1 LQWLLGA
8 PARTHDTALFYA
20 VGVTR
25 TWSDEV
31 LLVTQRALTPG
42 ANGDEALAM
51 AAYMKHIAPFLGVRS
66 APRRLALR
74 GAWRELPTPTN
85 GQLGDACVL
94 LMNQREREF
103 HYAAYDLI
111 ETYIAATDET
121 FLVEYVEDLLTTKPW
136 WDTVDGFGS
145 TAVSPLCWRYDA
157 RDLVHHWSRSP
168 NMWLNRAAIQHQRG
182 WKGETDIDFVLSI
195 CDEHS
200 SSREFFVAK
209 AIGWALR
216 DLARLDAP
224 AVRTFLHEHP
234 ELSPV
239 AIREARRGL
248 GEILRRPHATR
259 IITIRD

>member
-1 LQWLLGA
+1 VKRA
-8 PARTHDTALFYA
+8 
-20 VGVTR
+20 
-25 TWSDEV
+25 WSDEV
-31 LLVTQRALTPG
+31 LFVTQRALIPG
-42 ANGDEALAM
+42 ANSDEALVM

-74 GAWRELPTPTN
+74 GAWRQLAAPTN

-94 LMNQREREF
+94 LMNQREREY

-121 FLVEYVEDLLTTKPW
+121 FLVEYVEDLLTMKPW

-157 RDLVHHWSRSP
+157 SDLVRRWSRSP

-182 WKGETDIDFVLSI
+182 WKGDTNIDFVLSI

-216 DLARLDAP
+216 DLARLDDR
-224 AVRTFLHEHP
+224 AVRAFLHEHP

-239 AIREARRGL
+239 AVREARRGL
-248 GEILRRPHATR
+248 GEILRRPHAAR
-259 IITIRD
+259 IITNPD